1 MVALA
6 MDTSVAGSTMSP
18 REKGHGHTASAGS
31 ISGAVAG
38 TSEDGGCRKERELRP
53 ALSTTD
59 GKDTVAG
66 RG

>member
-1 MVALA
+1 MVTL
-6 MDTSVAGSTMSP
+6 P
-18 REKGHGHTASAGS
+18 PAGS
-31 ISGAVAG
+31 ISRAVAG

-53 ALSTTD
+53 APSTTD